1 MGSAQKAAMQ
11 RKRGYKLAG
20 KNLFYYLNGLGNLPN
35 RAMFRV
41 ELDGDT
47 LILSHASPRAFR
59 KDKIIQQYKI
69 AASDILA
76 FDIVT
81 EAELKNRSVVGRGVA
96 GGLLFGPVGAVLGGL
111 SGSNKQKIK
120 ATLAISYL
128 PSSGGDP
135 RAVVFDAEPP
145 SWGSQN
151 KLSVVKIKN
160 KLVKIP
166 KSGAAMAYLG
176 QTISADGSIIL

>member
-69 AASDILA
+69 AASDIMA

-81 EAELKNRSVVGRGVA
+81 EAEL

-135 RAVVFDAEPP
+135 LAVVFDAEPP

>member
-1 MGSAQKAAMQ
+1 M
-11 RKRGYKLAG
+11 AG
-20 KNLFYYLNGLGNLPN
+20 KNLFYYLSGLGNLPN

-41 ELDGDT
+41 ELEGGT

-69 AASDILA
+69 AAADILA

-81 EAELKNRSVVGRGVA
+81 EAELENRSVVGRGVA
-96 GGLLFGPVGAVLGGL
+96 GGLLFGPVGAALGGL

-128 PSSGGDP
+128 PSSGGGP
-135 RAVVFDAEPP
+135 RTIVFDAEPP

-151 KLSVVKIKN
+151 KLSVAKMKN
-160 KLVKIP
+160 KLIKIP
-166 KSGAAMAYLG
+166 KSVAAMAYLG
-176 QTISADGSIIL
+176 QTVNADGSIIL